1 MEPTYDGV
9 REIFMKK
16 PMNKIICVC
25 LLTLSAAALAQA
37 PPANPTGTPP
47 RGGKNSEIADLERDT
62 AKLEAD
68 EAKTRAQLAEARER
82 LDKAAREVAELSMQ
96 LGDSAGH
103 RVFIERGGPRRAM
116 LGVQVDNGKD
126 GARVISVSP
135 GGPAAEAGLKENDVI
150 VALDGKTIGGAN
162 AGRMVVEQ
170 MRNVAPDQK
179 VSVVVLR
186 NGKKHDYV
194 IIARPFAYPGH
205 QVFNMR
211 LPEGGAMAGSFGN
224 GFGPGFGTDAFPQVY
239 QFRRFLNGEF
249 EGLELASITPK
260 LGAYFGTSTGVLVV
274 QSPQSESFKLEE
286 GDVIQ
291 AIDGRKPE
299 DGAHALRILR
309 SYKPGEKLNLS
320 VLRQRKAL
328 TIGVTMP
335 DRPEPMDHF
344 EMTVPPVPPIPP
356 AAPVP
361 GAPGGAGTDT

>member
-1 MEPTYDGV
+1 
-9 REIFMKK
+9 MKK

-47 RGGKNSEIADLERDT
+47 RGGQNSEIADLERDT

-126 GARVISVSP
+126 GARVLSVSP
-135 GGPAAEAGLKENDVI
+135 GGPAAEAGLKDGDVI
-150 VALDGKTIGGAN
+150 VALDGKKIGGAN
-162 AGRMVVEQ
+162 AGRAVVEE
-170 MRNVAPDQK
+170 MRNVKPDQK
-179 VSVVVLR
+179 VGVVVLR

-194 IIARPFAYPGH
+194 IVARPFAYPGH
-205 QVFNMR
+205 QAFNMR
-211 LPEGGAMAGSFGN
+211 LPEAGAMAGSFGN
-224 GFGPGFGTDAFPQVY
+224 MPMVHAFRGFWQ
-239 QFRRFLNGEF
+239 GEF
-249 EGLELASITPK
+249 EGLELASLTPK

-274 QSPQSESFKLEE
+274 QAPENESFRLEE

-309 SYKPGEKLNLS
+309 SYKPGEKLNLN
-320 VLRQRKAL
+320 VLRQRKTL
-328 TIGVTMP
+328 TLGVTMP

-344 EMTVPPVPPIPP
+344 EMAIPPGPPLSPIPP
-356 AAPVP
+356 MAPVAPVP
-361 GAPGGAGTDT
+361 GVPGGAGTDT

>member
-1 MEPTYDGV
+1 
-9 REIFMKK
+9 MKK
-16 PMNKIICVC
+16 LMFVC

-37 PPANPTGTPP
+37 PPANPTGTAP
-47 RGGKNSEIADLERDT
+47 RSGKNSEVADLERDT

-96 LGDSAGH
+96 LGGGAAGQ

-179 VSVVVLR
+179 VGVVVLR

-194 IIARPFAYPGH
+194 IVARPFAFDGNRAFHMQFPD
-205 QVFNMR
+205 
-211 LPEGGAMAGSFGN
+211 GGSMGGI
-224 GFGPGFGTDAFPQVY
+224 GVMPMVH
-239 QFRRFLNGEF
+239 QFRTFWQGEF
-249 EGLELASITPK
+249 DGMELASLTPK

-274 QSPQSESFKLEE
+274 QAPQNESFKLEE

-291 AIDGRKPE
+291 AIDGRKPD

-320 VLRQRKAL
+320 VLRQRKSL
-328 TIGVTMP
+328 TLGVTMP
-335 DRPEPMDHF
+335 DHPVPMEGPMDNF
-344 EMTVPPVPPIPP
+344 QMAVPPLPPLPSTAP
-356 AAPVP
+356 AP
-361 GAPGGAGTDT
+361 GVPGGAGADT

>member
-1 MEPTYDGV
+1 
-9 REIFMKK
+9 MKK
-16 PMNKIICVC
+16 PMNKIICVW

-47 RGGKNSEIADLERDT
+47 RGGKNSEIADLERET

-82 LDKAAREVAELSMQ
+82 LDNAAREVAELSMQ

-126 GARVISVSP
+126 GARVLSVSP

-150 VALDGKTIGGAN
+150 IALDGKKIGGEN

-194 IIARPFAYPGH
+194 IVARPFAHPGH
-205 QVFNMR
+205 HVFNMR
-211 LPEGGAMAGSFGN
+211 LPEGGGAMAGSIGN
-224 GFGPGFGTDAFPQVY
+224 GFVPGFGNDAFPHVY

-274 QSPQSESFKLEE
+274 QSPQSESLNL
-286 GDVIQ
+286 
-291 AIDGRKPE
+291 E

-335 DRPEPMDHF
+335 DRPESMDHF
-344 EMTVPPVPPIPP
+344 EMAIPPVPPIPP
-356 AAPVP
+356 AAPAP
-361 GAPGGAGTDT
+361 GAPGGTGSDT

>member
-1 MEPTYDGV
+1 MEP
-9 REIFMKK
+9 FMKK
-16 PMNKIICVC
+16 SVNKMICVC

-126 GARVISVSP
+126 GARVLSVSP

-150 VALDGKTIGGAN
+150 VALDGKKIGGEN

-179 VSVVVLR
+179 VNVVVLR

-194 IIARPFAYPGH
+194 IVARPFAYPGH
-205 QVFNMR
+205 QTFNMR
-211 LPEGGAMAGSFGN
+211 LPEGGAMAG
-224 GFGPGFGTDAFPQVY
+224 GFGVMPLVRE
-239 QFRRFLNGEF
+239 FRTFWQGEF
-249 EGLELASITPK
+249 DGLELATLTPK

-274 QSPQSESFKLEE
+274 QAPQNESFKLEE

-291 AIDGRKPE
+291 GIDGRKPE

-309 SYKPGEKLNLS
+309 SYKPGEKLNLN

-335 DRPEPMDHF
+335 DRPEGMDHF
-344 EMTVPPVPPIPP
+344 EMAVPPPPPMPP
-356 AAPVP
+356 TAPVP
-361 GAPGGAGTDT
+361 GVPGGAGADT